1 MVFSEEQIE
10 KINSYIGKE
19 EFKKL
24 CIDLNICD
32 ENDKDDLLG
41 KIKEYIENDMM
52 GKFRGQSAIEKFLK
66 AIEIYLGRDEFKRD
80 EEGYIDYNSVL
91 PLGKAPERTGLRV
104 GKDILG
110 QDRKQ
115 YIVKLAEGFKGPISG
130 FTNSKDAR
138 YNPTI
143 AYETFKFLGEPCA
156 RNLMAYETFPYYY
169 IFSENFVKEN
179 EKIYGLDN
187 DEFIDATFIID
198 EKRNITHKQ
207 ILEGIEETMS
217 KKNLSSQ
224 LIKKVQLQYAV
235 QETLKCLIC
244 SMDQNLGN
252 TSIVVTEGENGQ
264 IEDANISPAYDID
277 LSFNLGEE
285 MLKGVPETQVL
296 YRTTQDDK
304 IDLVSLINEFKD
316 IEGYKETLQN
326 IKAKLDGNYIDQIFD
341 MAYEDTR
348 IEKFNDKSIRE
359 KYGNFLMR
367 RVAAFKEACR
377 TTFEREDKYKSE

>member
-1 MVFSEEQIE
+1 MVFSEGQIE
-10 KINSYIGKE
+10 RINSYIGNE

-24 CIDLNICD
+24 CIDLNICA

-52 GKFRGQSAIEKFLK
+52 GKFRGQSAIEKFLR

-80 EEGYIDYNSVL
+80 EDGYIDYNLVL
-91 PLGKAPERTGLRV
+91 PIGKLSRRNGLRV
-104 GKDILG
+104 ETDKLG
-110 QDRKQ
+110 HDRKR
-115 YIVKLAEGFKGPISG
+115 YIVKAAEGVKGNVSG
-130 FTNSKDAR
+130 LKNSKDAK

-143 AYETFKFLGEPCA
+143 AYGLFKFLGEPCS
-156 RNLMAYETFPYYY
+156 RNLVAYEMAPYYY

-179 EKIYGLDN
+179 EKSYGLD
-187 DEFIDATFIID
+187 DSEFIGTKFFMD
-198 EKRNITHKQ
+198 EKKNITHKQ
-207 ILEGIEETMS
+207 ILDGIEETMS
-217 KKNLSSQ
+217 NKNLSSE
-224 LIKKVQLQYAV
+224 LIKKVKLQYAV

-252 TSIVVTEGENGQ
+252 TSIVIKQDENGQ

-285 MLKGVPETQVL
+285 MLRGIPETQVL
-296 YRTTQDDK
+296 YRTTQDGK
-304 IDLVSLINEFKD
+304 IDLASLINEFKD
-316 IEGYKETLQN
+316 IEGYEEVLQN
-326 IKAKLDGNYIDQIFD
+326 IRGKLNENYIDQIFD

-348 IEKFNDKSIRE
+348 IEKFNDKNMRE

-367 RVAAFKEACR
+367 RVAIFKEACR
-377 TTFEREDKYKSE
+377 TTFEREDRTKTE